1 VILVLLLLG
10 YFAAAACAAPALLT
24 RLTRRGASARAGL
37 ALWLATLASVLS
49 AAALAAGF
57 AVRAAAADWPQLTAT
72 LCRSVAGQAC
82 TPAIYRSALYQAGAA
97 ALALLLLAAM
107 AVAAWR
113 YGRRVHRTR
122 SQTQAHARTAL
133 LVGRALPGAFAGA
146 RPGRRVFRA
155 RTVVLD
161 EPRPAAYCVAGRP
174 AAIVVTR
181 GALAVLD
188 QQQLDAVLA
197 HERAHGHHAL
207 ATVLRGLAAAFP
219 GVPLFARAVT
229 EAGRLAEMAADDSAA
244 RRTGPAA
251 VARALLALATGQR
264 VAAAGTVPLAGAVA
278 VATAGTVP
286 SAALAAAAQAVPARV
301 ERLLSPTRP
310 AAAAAAG
317 VLLGVLSALLV
328 LGPLLLSVL
337 SA

>member
-1 VILVLLLLG
+1 
-10 YFAAAACAAPALLT
+10 
-24 RLTRRGASARAGL
+24 
-37 ALWLATLASVLS
+37 
-49 AAALAAGF
+49 
-57 AVRAAAADWPQLTAT
+57 
-72 LCRSVAGQAC
+72 
-82 TPAIYRSALYQAGAA
+82 
-97 ALALLLLAAM
+97 
-107 AVAAWR
+107 
-113 YGRRVHRTR
+113 
-122 SQTQAHARTAL
+122 
-133 LVGRALPGAFAGA
+133 
-146 RPGRRVFRA
+146 
-155 RTVVLD
+155 
-161 EPRPAAYCVAGRP
+161 VAGRP

-197 HERAHGHHAL
+197 HERAHLAHGHHAL

-251 VARALLALATGQR
+251 VARALLAHATGQR
-264 VAAAGTVPLAGAVA
+264 VAAAGTVPLASA
-278 VATAGTVP
+278 VATAITVP

-328 LGPLLLSVL
+328 LGPPLLSVL